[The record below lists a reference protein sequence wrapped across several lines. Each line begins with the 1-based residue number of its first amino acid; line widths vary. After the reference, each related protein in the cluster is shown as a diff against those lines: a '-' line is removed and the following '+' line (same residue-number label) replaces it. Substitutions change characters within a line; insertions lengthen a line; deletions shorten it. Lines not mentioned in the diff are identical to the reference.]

1 MRKIERV
8 QISGVPK
15 IQGTILKNIKG
26 AKIQLKEIRLCVT
39 FACDATRIH
48 SVMKE
53 EIDYQFY
60 KYLEQND
67 QVQPKQEIEKKL
79 IRARNGER

>member
-1 MRKIERV
+1 
-8 QISGVPK
+8 
-15 IQGTILKNIKG
+15 
-26 AKIQLKEIRLCVT
+26 
-39 FACDATRIH
+39 
-48 SVMKE
+48 MKE

-79 IRARNGER
+79 IRARNGERWLLKISVYFFG